1 MNNLCIWQA
10 PEIGPIWSKTVQ
22 NWYIDVQIKI
32 GYYGK
37 IIEAEVGTI
46 VLDVDIGI
54 GKEMLGKSPVNPGG
68 SGPPIKE
75 GGIPPYGGLDII
87 GEVAKRIR
95 SNSNSVTC
103 TLFDFALLFWN
114 HTFIWVSVIFNEA
127 DNSDR
132 SEMDKYCF

>member
-1 MNNLCIWQA
+1 MVGPRNWSNLVQT
-10 PEIGPIWSKTVQ
+10 GSKLVVHKCS
-22 NWYIDVQIKI
+22 NKI
-32 GYYGK
+32 SYYGN

-46 VLDVDIGI
+46 VLDVGICI
-54 GKEMLGKSPVNPGG
+54 GKEILGKSPANPGG

-75 GGIPPYGGLDII
+75 GGIPPHGCLDII

>member
-1 MNNLCIWQA
+1 MVGLRNWSNL
-10 PEIGPIWSKTVQ
+10 VQ
-22 NWYIDVQIKI
+22 NGSKLVHRCSNKI
-32 GYYGK
+32 GYYGN

-46 VLDVDIGI
+46 VLEVGNGI

-68 SGPPIKE
+68 IGPPIKE
-75 GGIPPYGGLDII
+75 GGIPPHGGLDII

-132 SEMDKYCF
+132 SEMDRYCF

>member
-1 MNNLCIWQA
+1 MVGPRNWSNL
-10 PEIGPIWSKTVQ
+10 VQ
-22 NWYIDVQIKI
+22 NGSKLVHRCSNKI

-46 VLDVDIGI
+46 VLEVGNGI

-68 SGPPIKE
+68 NGPPIKE
-75 GGIPPYGGLDII
+75 GGIPPHRGLDII

-114 HTFIWVSVIFNEA
+114 HTFI
-127 DNSDR
+127 
-132 SEMDKYCF
+132 